1 MGAPDK
7 ISVRIVES
15 AENKK
20 LASRYSVATVPQT
33 VVNGNIIA
41 TGVQPEEA
49 FIDGLVTGVPV
60 ELKIAPSTGEIIKKD
75 AVIVGAGPAGLT
87 AAIYTARS
95 GMSTVVLDKANVG
108 GQVAIT
114 PIVENYP
121 GYTRIPG
128 KTLTDMMAQQ
138 ASQYSDIHEGE
149 AVLEVERSED
159 GIFHIR
165 STSNRYE
172 AKVIILAT
180 GAGHTM
186 LGVPGEKRLFG
197 RGVSYCATCDGYFFK
212 DGKKVII
219 VGGGNTA
226 ATEALYLESIGVDIT
241 IVHRRDKMRAEE
253 RLQQN
258 LRERK
263 IPVLWDTAVEEVLGD
278 TVVSAV
284 RLRNLKQDETYEM
297 PVDGVFVAIGYDPV
311 NELAKKTGVDLT
323 DEGYIKVDER
333 LRTSIRG
340 IYAAGDITGG
350 VKQIV
355 TAVGQGSIAAITA
368 FEDMMNPYWKE
379 K

>member
-1 MGAPDK
+1 M
-7 ISVRIVES
+7 
-15 AENKK
+15 
-20 LASRYSVATVPQT
+20 
-33 VVNGNIIA
+33 
-41 TGVQPEEA
+41 
-49 FIDGLVTGVPV
+49 
-60 ELKIAPSTGEIIKKD
+60 
-75 AVIVGAGPAGLT
+75 GAGPAGLT

>member
-1 MGAPDK
+1 
-7 ISVRIVES
+7 
-15 AENKK
+15 
-20 LASRYSVATVPQT
+20 
-33 VVNGNIIA
+33 
-41 TGVQPEEA
+41 
-49 FIDGLVTGVPV
+49 
-60 ELKIAPSTGEIIKKD
+60 
-75 AVIVGAGPAGLT
+75 
-87 AAIYTARS
+87 
-95 GMSTVVLDKANVG
+95 MSTVVLDKANVG